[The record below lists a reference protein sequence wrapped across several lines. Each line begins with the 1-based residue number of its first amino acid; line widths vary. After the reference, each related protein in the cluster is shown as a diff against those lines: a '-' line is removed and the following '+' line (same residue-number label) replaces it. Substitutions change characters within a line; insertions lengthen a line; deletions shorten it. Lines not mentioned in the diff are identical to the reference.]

1 MTHRGKRSASDVT
14 DWHRLFGT
22 MLKGVFDGSDW
33 DVDLELDLSIKQQFL
48 DIVVIR
54 RGQGHKTP
62 ILPDG
67 LGPLADHNLI
77 TYKSLHEPLDDW
89 ALKELVGHFV
99 NYRKQ
104 RSPSFDKLL
113 PEESFRLFALATRF
127 PAKLAGQIPLQSQG
141 LGVYDVVWGTDT
153 IRVLVLSQVPA
164 ADRNTILNLFSS
176 EPNRIAAGVNQFRSE
191 SHELSSIVEELL
203 KKYQGEPDMPQTLA
217 EMTSLRL
224 KSSRRCRSTSSA
236 KQKP

>member
-89 ALKELVGHFV
+89 ALKELVGISSTTAS
-99 NYRKQ
+99 N
-104 RSPSFDKLL
+104 
-113 PEESFRLFALATRF
+113 
-127 PAKLAGQIPLQSQG
+127 
-141 LGVYDVVWGTDT
+141 GV
-153 IRVLVLSQVPA
+153 P
-164 ADRNTILNLFSS
+164 
-176 EPNRIAAGVNQFRSE
+176 
-191 SHELSSIVEELL
+191 
-203 KKYQGEPDMPQTLA
+203 
-217 EMTSLRL
+217 
-224 KSSRRCRSTSSA
+224 RSTNFCPKNHSA
-236 KQKP
+236 SLPSPRDFRRS